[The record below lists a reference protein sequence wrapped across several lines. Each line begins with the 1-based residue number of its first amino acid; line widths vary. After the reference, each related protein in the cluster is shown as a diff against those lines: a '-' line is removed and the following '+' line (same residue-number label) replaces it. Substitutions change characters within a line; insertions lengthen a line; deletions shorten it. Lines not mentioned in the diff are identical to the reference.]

1 MRPTL
6 IANRQVTLQ
15 GWGYCS
21 DGKVTKKLVIFAKK
35 CYKFCHFNKFSSFFS
50 NFVAE
55 IGLAS
60 FTGVDCLLWLTTDS
74 NTNSIF
80 FRFLQNFLHSQSLS
94 VLLGWILETKKAE
107 DSAQKDSI
115 EKGQEHLLSVKFK
128 G

>member
-21 DGKVTKKLVIFAKK
+21 DGKDTKKLVV
-35 CYKFCHFNKFSSFFS
+35 FNKNFPFLYGFTTFFS
-50 NFVAE
+50 IFVAE

-80 FRFLQNFLHSQSLS
+80 FRFLQNFLYSQSLS
-94 VLLGWILETKKAE
+94 VLLCWILETKKSRRFGSKRQHREGAGA
-107 DSAQKDSI
+107 SLVCQ
-115 EKGQEHLLSVKFK
+115 V
-128 G
+128 

>member
-21 DGKVTKKLVIFAKK
+21 DGKVTKELVIFTKK
-35 CYKFCHFNKFSSFFS
+35 CYKFCHFNKFSKFFS

-80 FRFLQNFLHSQSLS
+80 FVFLQNFLHSQSLS
-94 VLLGWILETKKAE
+94 VLLGWILETKKSRRFGSKRQHREGAGA
-107 DSAQKDSI
+107 SLVCQ
-115 EKGQEHLLSVKFK
+115 V
-128 G
+128 